1 MEEREY
7 KNFGNDCIINIKK
20 ILTKFNSKYIIIK
33 IKFYSNWKGNNNFY
47 EKTEFDD
54 ENKAKKYFYEN
65 E

>member
-7 KNFGNDCIINIKK
+7 KKIGNDCIINIKK

-33 IKFYSNWKGNNNFY
+33 IKFYSNWRENDNIY
-47 EKTEFDD
+47 EKTEFDN
-54 ENKAKKYFYEN
+54 EHKAKKYFYEN

>member
-7 KNFGNDCIINIKK
+7 KKIGNDCIINIKK
-20 ILTKFNSKYIIIK
+20 ILTKFNNKYIIIK
-33 IKFYSNWKGNNNFY
+33 IRFYSNWRENDNIY
-47 EKTEFDD
+47 EKTEFDN

>member
-7 KNFGNDCIINIKK
+7 KKNGNDCIINIKK
-20 ILTKFNSKYIIIK
+20 ILTKFNNKYIIIK
-33 IKFYSNWKGNNNFY
+33 IRFYSNWRENDNIY
-47 EKTEFDD
+47 EKTEFDN